1 MRLLTIIIICLSTS
15 CTPSFNRLLI
25 YEETEQIG
33 KIGLLVEF
41 PEAFAKND
49 TMSSLYAK
57 YGYEERAARIAEDK
71 RKQEIWTKTAFLE
84 KFNYCK
90 VYYSFEKNETDLP
103 HYLVIFYEMQVPVIS
118 GEKQY
123 VEKVLAMKIISNDS
137 LKPIAALFQSVYYAN
152 SYGYTLQNYRNLV
165 SQLQKRLEKYER
177 DRDKMLKKVAGD
189 QAPKRED

>member
-1 MRLLTIIIICLSTS
+1 MRLLTIIIICFSTS

-41 PEAFAKND
+41 PEAFSKND

-71 RKQEIWTKTAFLE
+71 RKQEIWIKTAFLE

-90 VYYSFEKNETDLP
+90 LYYGFELSDGQLP
-103 HYLVIFYEMQVPVIS
+103 HYSIHFFETEKIVSS
-118 GEKQY
+118 GERQNF
-123 VEKVLAMKIISNDS
+123 EKVLVMELYSTNPSKKIADS
-137 LKPIAALFQSVYYAN
+137 FQSVYYAN

-177 DRDKMLKKVAGD
+177 DRDKTLQKD
-189 QAPKRED
+189 N